1 MLIAEFKAKQ
11 TENTNSGTVVVIE
24 RPWAEEFVVCFEE
37 RDLHDGAADFV
48 TKDLGEA
55 LRRAALEVEM
65 ILDGK
70 V

>member
-11 TENTNSGTVVVIE
+11 TENTNSDTVLVME
-24 RPWAEEFVVCFEE
+24 RPWAEEFVVCFEGH
-37 RDLHDGAADFV
+37 DLHDGAADFV

-55 LRRAALEVEM
+55 LRRAALEIEM